1 VKKIS
6 GSKQMQSML
15 LTYPGGKMKHI
26 DKFMKYLPQTKVVIS
41 PFLGG
46 GSFEFFLASQGYAVY
61 TSDHN
66 CHLVNFY
73 NCLRK
78 DPHKLA
84 SHVSQLFPM
93 TRTKFQKMLDILRQ
107 IHNIDKLNY
116 RMASLFFALN
126 KTSFNGIGRNI
137 SQEKMERFNRH
148 KDRLLNRIEKFQF
161 PPTLHIVYADYKS
174 LLKKFPHA
182 FAFVDPPYFLK
193 ITHYGLKG
201 GQETFNH
208 SELADMLHKRKSQ
221 WMLTYND
228 VPQVRSLY
236 KTKHIHKLDPTTGY
250 SNVKGTHDFGYKQ
263 ILITTF

>member
-1 VKKIS
+1 
-6 GSKQMQSML
+6 MQTML

-26 DKFMKYLPQTKVVIS
+26 GKFMKYLPQTKVVIS

-46 GSFEFFLASQGYAVY
+46 GSFEFFLASQGYTVY

-84 SHVSQLFPM
+84 SYVSRLFPM
-93 TRTKFQKMLDILRQ
+93 SRTKFQKILDILRQ
-107 IHNIDKLNY
+107 IHKIDKLNY
-116 RMASLFFALN
+116 RLASLFFALN

-137 SQEKMERFNRH
+137 SHEKMDRFNRH
-148 KDRLLNRIEKFQF
+148 KDRLLDKIKTFQY
-161 PPTLHIVYADYKS
+161 PQTLHIVHADYKS
-174 LLKKFPHA
+174 LLKKFPNT
-182 FAFVDPPYFLK
+182 FVFVDPPYVMNV
-193 ITHYGLKG
+193 THYGLKG

-208 SELADMLHKRKSQ
+208 LELADMLHKRKSQ

-236 KTKHIHKLDPTTGY
+236 KSNHIYKIEPTTGY
-250 SNVKGTHDFGYKQ
+250 ANVEGTQNSGYKQ
-263 ILITTF
+263 ILIMNF